1 MFLSTLSL
9 HSFFISA
16 FIHCFDN
23 PGGLIPTWLINWA
36 AKVCTDEIMLQI
48 LFLTAVVVL
57 VVLKK
62 LEISVSKKK
71 KTKHVLNSHDRI
83 DKLFSF

>member
-16 FIHCFDN
+16 FMHCFDN

-36 AKVCTDEIMLQI
+36 TKVCTDEIMLQI

-62 LEISVSKKK
+62 LEMSVSKKNK
-71 KTKHVLNSHDRI
+71 QTNMY
-83 DKLFSF
+83 